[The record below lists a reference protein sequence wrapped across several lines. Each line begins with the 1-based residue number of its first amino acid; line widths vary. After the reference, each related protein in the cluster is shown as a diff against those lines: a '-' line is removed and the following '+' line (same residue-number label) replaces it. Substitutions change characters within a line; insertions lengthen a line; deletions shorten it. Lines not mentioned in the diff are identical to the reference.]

1 MKKLLTFFVFTIVS
15 FTLFAQAEL
24 SIRVGGIVVAT
35 ATTATSPLL
44 APNAINYNGATSLVI
59 TLEVQNWTAPGAGTT
74 SFTIDNGK
82 GTTVTKVAT
91 TFGAPFNTATAS
103 FTIYQAGGGGEVPVD
118 FGDGVSFVYDNDGL
132 GFTNGVDI
140 GILVS
145 GVLPV
150 ELTHFKGNKING
162 GIQLDWETASEID
175 NDYFTIEK
183 SEDGINFEEI
193 FYINGAGTTDNVT
206 TYQYLDEDPING
218 TNYYRLKQT
227 DYNGTTSFS
236 DVIAV
241 EYSIFNPTN
250 ILLFPTI
257 ATSNIQIQLQEVSE
271 NDIVV
276 EVFDIMGR
284 KVKETMI
291 NAYYNDLFL
300 NINELHTGHY
310 IVRLTNGN
318 SIITKRFIKS

>member
-1 MKKLLTFFVFTIVS
+1 M
-15 FTLFAQAEL
+15 
-24 SIRVGGIVVAT
+24 
-35 ATTATSPLL
+35 
-44 APNAINYNGATSLVI
+44 
-59 TLEVQNWTAPGAGTT
+59 
-74 SFTIDNGK
+74 
-82 GTTVTKVAT
+82 
-91 TFGAPFNTATAS
+91 
-103 FTIYQAGGGGEVPVD
+103 
-118 FGDGVSFVYDNDGL
+118 
-132 GFTNGVDI
+132 
-140 GILVS
+140 
-145 GVLPV
+145 
-150 ELTHFKGNKING
+150 THFKGNKING